1 MAAFYRD
8 REQEL
13 ASERSLTGTV
23 SSAVSTVLYPVQCT
37 TAAFYEALPFTKK
50 GCAVL
55 LKVSEHAQVCGERL
69 GATNWLGESFESLLV
84 LSVTMLLTPGVRLQG
99 KPAIESASGGLQHA
113 ALTAVRF
120 RGKIL
125 ETEQQSGR
133 YFLLASYGD
142 PWAQRAL
149 IVHGLAGLKESVGIV
164 STDGLWPIAKGLPAI
179 ATRGWKFSPRKQL
192 RSTLLKNCSQDL
204 QRSARRGN
212 IYMHDLY
219 VATDPEATGR
229 VTIPCIWDA
238 AAGKVVNN
246 ESGDIVRILH
256 QGLKLLGESGVDLY
270 PAALQDEIERVRQ
283 IVYGFNAGVYKC
295 GFAPTPDAHA
305 RALSET
311 FAALDACEELLA
323 RRQFLAGDRLTE
335 CDVLAFPTLIR
346 FDVSY
351 YTAFRCNR
359 RRVRD
364 YPNIS
369 RYLEKLYSIKAF
381 RDTVH
386 VPTYVCVHFIE
397 AKWRG
402 TFLHVSRG
410 QSRA

>member
-1 MAAFYRD
+1 
-8 REQEL
+8 
-13 ASERSLTGTV
+13 
-23 SSAVSTVLYPVQCT
+23 
-37 TAAFYEALPFTKK
+37 
-50 GCAVL
+50 
-55 LKVSEHAQVCGERL
+55 
-69 GATNWLGESFESLLV
+69 
-84 LSVTMLLTPGVRLQG
+84 
-99 KPAIESASGGLQHA
+99 
-113 ALTAVRF
+113 VRF
-120 RGKIL
+120 RGKIN

-133 YFLLASYGD
+133 YFLLASHGD

-164 STDGLWPIAKGLPAI
+164 STDGLWPITKSLPAI

-192 RSTLLKNCSQDL
+192 RGTLLKACSQDL

-229 VTIPCIWDA
+229 VTIPCIWDSVS
-238 AAGKVVNN
+238 GKVVNN

-256 QGLKLLGESGVDLY
+256 QGLKLLGDSGVDLY
-270 PAALQDEIERVRQ
+270 PPALQDEIERVRQ

-295 GFAPTPDAHA
+295 GFAPTPEAHT
-305 RALSET
+305 RALNET

-381 RDTVH
+381 RETVH

-402 TFLHVSRG
+402 AFVSY
-410 QSRA
+410 